1 MGKKRSALVF
11 VLGPTS
17 CYSRKCFIMRFCS
30 YLTSTRM
37 PRKIFEENLVENNT
51 AEYLEILFN
60 LPHTEVMLYN
70 PPQFLRWC
78 RARDFNGS
86 QIPVTTRGYKLRTSD
101 MQCSYLSVWPGLG
114 DFITCK
120 SFAVQTLLSSLELVI
135 YQNLEYDTIAASNV
149 ARSWSNLSPVFILC
163 NNLGIPLINTEY
175 FEY

>member
-1 MGKKRSALVF
+1 MVKMGQKRSALVF
-11 VLGPTS
+11 VLGPRS

-37 PRKIFEENLVENNT
+37 PRKIFKENLVENNT

-101 MQCSYLSVWPGLG
+101 MQCSYLSVWPGGLG

-120 SFAVQTLLSSLELVI
+120 WFVVHTLLSSLEFVI
-135 YQNLEYDTIAASNV
+135 HENLEYDTIAASSV
-149 ARSWSNLSPVFILC
+149 ARS
-163 NNLGIPLINTEY
+163 
-175 FEY
+175 

>member
-1 MGKKRSALVF
+1 MVFVLVKMGKKRSALVF

-86 QIPVTTRGYKLRTSD
+86 QIPVTTRGCKLRTSD
-101 MQCSYLSVWPGLG
+101 MQCSYLSVWPGGLG

-120 SFAVQTLLSSLELVI
+120 WFVVHTLLSSLEFVI
-135 YQNLEYDTIAASNV
+135 HQNLEYDTIAASSV
-149 ARSWSNLSPVFILC
+149 ARS
-163 NNLGIPLINTEY
+163 
-175 FEY
+175 

>member
-1 MGKKRSALVF
+1 MVFVLVKMGKKRSALVF

-70 PPQFLRWC
+70 PPKFLRWC

-149 ARSWSNLSPVFILC
+149 ARS
-163 NNLGIPLINTEY
+163 
-175 FEY
+175 

>member
-1 MGKKRSALVF
+1 MVCVLVKMGRKRSALVF
-11 VLGPTS
+11 VLRPTG
-17 CYSRKCFIMRFCS
+17 CYSRKCFIMRLCS
-30 YLTSTRM
+30 YLTSARM
-37 PRKIFEENLVENNT
+37 PRKIFEENLVESNT

-70 PPQFLRWC
+70 SPQFLRWC

-86 QIPVTTRGYKLRTSD
+86 QIPVTTRGCKLRTSD

-149 ARSWSNLSPVFILC
+149 ARS
-163 NNLGIPLINTEY
+163 
-175 FEY
+175 

>member
-1 MGKKRSALVF
+1 MVCVLVKMGRKRSALVF
-11 VLGPTS
+11 VLRPTG
-17 CYSRKCFIMRFCS
+17 CYSRKCFILRFCS
-30 YLTSTRM
+30 YLTSARV

-101 MQCSYLSVWPGLG
+101 MQCSYLSVWPGGLG

-120 SFAVQTLLSSLELVI
+120 SFAVHTLLSSLELVI

-149 ARSWSNLSPVFILC
+149 ARS
-163 NNLGIPLINTEY
+163 
-175 FEY
+175 